1 MPRLDF
7 RRHVEYLTIVKDK
20 PRGKVAPVPPR
31 KRSFSFMDAER
42 FLGKTIIITGGAGG
56 IGAAIATEVVNQG
69 GRVGILDTNQ
79 TAIDAVV
86 KKLTSQ
92 GAKVDARVVDVRDGL
107 AVTTAID
114 ALAQSLG
121 GINILIAAAGGSLG
135 TPRDMDEIS
144 DADLDLVIDVN
155 VKGTYYCARAV
166 IPHMKQNHG
175 GSIITFSSIGGRS
188 ASPVTGIPYAAAK
201 AAITGLTR
209 RLAKE
214 VGEFGIRVNAIA
226 PGLFLTDRLA
236 GMFDELS
243 ENDRTEV
250 LSAIP
255 LGRMPELRECVDP
268 VLFLASDEASY
279 ITGTVLDVNGGRLMP
294 N

>member
-1 MPRLDF
+1 MTTTRF
-7 RRHVEYLTIVKDK
+7 A
-20 PRGKVAPVPPR
+20 GKSV
-31 KRSFSFMDAER
+31 
-42 FLGKTIIITGGAGG
+42 IITGGAGG
-56 IGAAIATEVVNQG
+56 LGAAIAASVVAQG
-69 GRVGILDTNQ
+69 GKVGILDTNQ
-79 TAIDAVV
+79 EAISSLVSTLKA
-86 KKLTSQ
+86 Q
-92 GAKVDARVVDVRDGL
+92 GGSADGRVVDVRDGT

-114 ALAQSLG
+114 ELAQSLG
-121 GINILIAAAGGSLG
+121 GIHILIAAAGGSLG
-135 TPRDMDEIS
+135 TPRDMDDIS

-166 IPHMKQNHG
+166 IPHMKKNKG
-175 GSIITFSSIGGRS
+175 GAIVTFSSIGGRS
-188 ASPVTGIPYAAAK
+188 ASPVTGIPYAASK
-201 AAITGLTR
+201 AAILGLTR

-236 GMFDELS
+236 GMFDAMS
-243 ENDRTEV
+243 ESDRKEV
-250 LSAIP
+250 LDGIP

-268 VLFLASDEASY
+268 VLFLASDESSY